1 MPKLWAPSRWRH
13 NCLPLTEVCD
23 PPSVAIFH
31 CYVLVWSRS
40 RLWLRCKWS
49 KPASRWLKMAKTL
62 YVRGCHNR
70 QDREQDRRYFSTL
83 SVAINDNNNNNNVF
97 FSVPFLLWS
106 TKPLLISPLTAR
118 VVRAP
123 QMISQAVSSIFSL
136 FSTALWDFANSRPV
150 HSVRLS
156 SHFFFCLPCLLLRF
170 HCALQDGF
178 GQTWWTGDKKEIN
191 E

>member
-1 MPKLWAPSRWRH
+1 
-13 NCLPLTEVCD
+13 
-23 PPSVAIFH
+23 
-31 CYVLVWSRS
+31 
-40 RLWLRCKWS
+40 
-49 KPASRWLKMAKTL
+49 MAKTL

-118 VVRAP
+118 VVGAP

-150 HSVRLS
+150 HSLMLS
-156 SHFFFCLPCLLLRF
+156 SYLFLYLPCLLTLSLCLTRWFWPDQIHGRHDHTTAVCISLRSSGGLRVVQLPAGSW
-170 HCALQDGF
+170 HGLPR
-178 GQTWWTGDKKEIN
+178 W
-191 E
+191 